1 MKITK
6 NQLKKIIKEELKAVM
21 NEESDPL
28 MDMDIFRKFRFK
40 RPDKSASDR
49 IESSINREYAVQPGL
64 MSRATGWYNTEN
76 GNILVVLLRD
86 GQQILQVSY
95 RDDRDPEA
103 TDDSYHTASF
113 EEIMGALEDAG
124 FRKVNMPVPMSP
136 TAETNA
142 PEPKKKKA
150 LGYPHNL
157 GIGYEQ

>member
-6 NQLKKIIKEELKAVM
+6 NQLKQIIKEELKAVM

-28 MDMDIFRKFRFK
+28 MDMDIFRKFNFK
-40 RPDKSASDR
+40 SVRGSDSDSIEKSIS
-49 IESSINREYAVQPGL
+49 REYSHQAGL
-64 MSRATGWYNTEN
+64 MSRATGWYNTES
-76 GNILVVLLRD
+76 GNILVALLRD
-86 GQQILQVSY
+86 GRQHLMVSY

-113 EEIMGALEDAG
+113 EEIMGALEDGG
-124 FRKVNMPVPMSP
+124 FRKINMPVPMSP
-136 TAETNA
+136 AATTNA

-157 GIGYEQ
+157 GLGYEQ